1 MLLSEMAFDR
11 SKIKDVANAMFQVIF
26 EHWCLLN
33 YTELVHQGCGDDVK
47 HWRNELCTFMQKIA
61 KMPMKHG
68 NNRRAVFKAIH
79 EAYIDE
85 YEYDRQNIWP
95 LLIEKFTAEHV
106 DKEYCKQTAKNFQQ
120 ELIKIIEVIST
131 GDLELVYNYCQS
143 LGYREYHSN

>member
-11 SKIKDVANAMFQVIF
+11 SKIKDVANALFQKIF

-33 YTELVHQGCGDDVK
+33 YTELHQHDCNINDVK

-79 EAYIDE
+79 EAYVEE
-85 YEYDRQNIWP
+85 YEYDRQKIWP
-95 LLIEKFTAEHV
+95 LLIEKFDAEHV
-106 DKEYCKQTAKNFQQ
+106 EHEFCKETAKNFQQ

-143 LGYREYHSN
+143 LGYRE